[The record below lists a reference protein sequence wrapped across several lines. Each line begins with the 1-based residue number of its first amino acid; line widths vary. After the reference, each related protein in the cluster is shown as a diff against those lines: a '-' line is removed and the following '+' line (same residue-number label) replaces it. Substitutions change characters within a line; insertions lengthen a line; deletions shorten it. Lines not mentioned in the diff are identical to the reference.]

1 MHFPSFTVILV
12 RCYNYKTARNTIP
25 GISLDGRLLPPLLFV
40 FRYWAKSSKSAHIT
54 HVTDGRGGGGEWG
67 INSGFITGIV
77 TRKHPLRIQSRLPPL
92 NRGLGCVSQLVLL
105 RYLVLCHLWLHQMPR
120 APWTPCLCSTRV
132 DSENQIRTMS
142 VSRIDLQFACHRLLP
157 PSHLGW

>member
-1 MHFPSFTVILV
+1 MSTFPVLV
-12 RCYNYKTARNTIP
+12 GCYNLGKMLQLQDSTEYDPSSSPLCFPLLGQVPEIRAHHTR
-25 GISLDGRLLPPLLFV
+25 DGRTRRRRRV
-40 FRYWAKSSKSAHIT
+40 
-54 HVTDGRGGGGEWG
+54 G

-77 TRKHPLRIQSRLPPL
+77 TRKHPLRIQSRVPPL
-92 NRGLGCVSQLVLL
+92 NRGLGCVSQRGLL
-105 RYLVLCHLWLHQMPR
+105 RYLVLGHLWLHQMPR

>member
-12 RCYNYKTARNTIP
+12 RCYNYKTARNTT
-25 GISLDGRLLPPLLFV
+25 PPLLLFV
-40 FRYWAKSSKSAHIT
+40 FRYWAKSPKSAHIT
-54 HVTDGRGGGGEWG
+54 HVTDGRGGGGGEWG

-77 TRKHPLRIQSRLPPL
+77 TRKHPLRIQSRVPPL
-92 NRGLGCVSQLVLL
+92 NRGLGCVSQRVLL
-105 RYLVLCHLWLHQMPR
+105 RYLVLYHLWSHPMPR

-157 PSHLGW
+157 PPSHLGW